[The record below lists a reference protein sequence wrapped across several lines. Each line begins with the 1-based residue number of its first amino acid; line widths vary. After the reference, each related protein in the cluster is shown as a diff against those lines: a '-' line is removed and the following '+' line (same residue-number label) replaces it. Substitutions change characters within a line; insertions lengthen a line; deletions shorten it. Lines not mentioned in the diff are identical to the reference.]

1 MPPRVKN
8 PTAERYWREVEGLS
22 RLAIA
27 FEKDDVLSEEERQE
41 ALAAAN
47 ALKDKLVNLAKA
59 RAA

>member
-1 MPPRVKN
+1 VKN